1 MGADNKLNVQQATWP
16 RPSRAPCVTAHT
28 NRRWRGP
35 QSAKPQSSVLT
46 LALLRPYCAVL
57 PPGRGRHRRVR
68 CMYDVSSFV
77 GRLVLK
83 RIVVHLQS
91 LLVVV
96 WLEHEL
102 EHTWPGIGL

>member
-1 MGADNKLNVQQATWP
+1 
-16 RPSRAPCVTAHT
+16 
-28 NRRWRGP
+28 
-35 QSAKPQSSVLT
+35 
-46 LALLRPYCAVL
+46 
-57 PPGRGRHRRVR
+57 
-68 CMYDVSSFV
+68 MYDVSSFV

>member
-1 MGADNKLNVQQATWP
+1 MQWERTCNKLNGPGLAVRPASQHTRIGAGEDRKAQSRRAAFSPWP
-16 RPSRAPCVTAHT
+16 YLGPTAQYYRRA
-28 NRRWRGP
+28 
-35 QSAKPQSSVLT
+35 
-46 LALLRPYCAVL
+46 
-57 PPGRGRHRRVR
+57 RGRHRRVR